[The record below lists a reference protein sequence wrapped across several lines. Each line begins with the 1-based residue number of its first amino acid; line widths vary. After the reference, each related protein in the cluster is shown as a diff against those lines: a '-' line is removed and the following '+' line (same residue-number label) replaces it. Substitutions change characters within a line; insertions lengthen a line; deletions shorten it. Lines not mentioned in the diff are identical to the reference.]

1 MPNPVQII
9 HLGHGKVRVVEVSL
23 YQDRSLAHP
32 RVHQAL
38 RLKRRVLFDTRAQK
52 PATRL
57 HNGYK
62 PGPLVELGLDQ
73 CKYTIHGDTMCGC
86 KTMPHASWCEAH
98 RAIVYQPRHA
108 QGIRHMEAA
117 E

>member
-1 MPNPVQII
+1 MAAQLRIV
-9 HLGHGKVRVVEVSL
+9 HLGHGQIRIVEAEL
-23 YQDRSLAHP
+23 YQDASLAHP

-38 RLKRRVLFDTRAQK
+38 RLKRRVLFDTRLGK
-52 PATRL
+52 PATRA
-57 HNGYK
+57 HNGYN
-62 PGPLVELGLDQ
+62 PGVLTELGADQ
-73 CKYTIHGDTMCGC
+73 CRYTIHGETMCGC
-86 KTMPHASWCEAH
+86 KTIPHTSWCEAH